1 MLNFPVGGNLI
12 PCVPNLQ
19 ISSFL
24 GIWSVQVTS
33 YWLCRRSEDTSFK
46 CLHKGILYSFIQFC
60 KKRKFRIKACLL
72 SWNCCLLKEP
82 VHNFSSCFFFHL
94 LSFFSC
100 CCVAA
105 FQNFFVVFWI
115 GCLVIKQWCLFFISL
130 NYTHFGSYLLK
141 IRFLGGIRWGY
152 RLELN
157 FFLGASERFFWECSL
172 YSSLLFL

>member
-1 MLNFPVGGNLI
+1 MAIWFPVFPI
-12 PCVPNLQ
+12 YKSVPFWEFGQCKLPPVD
-19 ISSFL
+19 FA
-24 GIWSVQVTS
+24 
-33 YWLCRRSEDTSFK
+33 EDQKITSFK
-46 CLHKGILYSFIQFC
+46 CLHRGILYSFIQFC

-82 VHNFSSCFFFHL
+82 VHNFSSSFFFHL

-141 IRFLGGIRWGY
+141 IRFLGAFTGVTGWNLIS
-152 RLELN
+152 
-157 FFLGASERFFWECSL
+157 F
-172 YSSLLFL
+172 